1 MNSPWQRQRQPD
13 EVPTPVAVAVSDYCR
28 RAKAPATPAEV
39 REALAL
45 LPEAEDF
52 RVRALTD
59 GEPEATPL
67 GPFAVVDMLRGTPAA
82 LAATRQ
88 GCGYYELVQELSR
101 LQERKAAPESAVAS
115 SVHAPLPAT
124 PPAPEPPEPEPARGS
139 RKAAKGA
146 SESIQ
151 ERIAPRKRAPEPS
164 PAEPAEEPTS
174 FKRDLPRPRGRFT
187 RVAAPRSSYLELL
200 RDEGRTALESG
211 IQQYDHRYAL
221 HRAVS
226 EQYLGPRGTELSL
239 EDVDNALRQH
249 GLLELL
255 ATKEKDLVLSAYR
268 EQKGASG
275 RVAWALR
282 ISPSELRQLTARLGL
297 SEQVEQVREHF
308 RREALGSRSLTHRL
322 DLLGRDKYLADLGIQ
337 KRFTDSLRKEL
348 EALVREELPGAA
360 DLPGLARVIG
370 RKHAA
375 PVELVQRALE
385 RLGLHPDNP
394 AHPS

>member
-1 MNSPWQRQRQPD
+1 MNSTWQRQRQPD

-28 RAKAPATPAEV
+28 RAKAPAPPAEV

-52 RVRALTD
+52 RVQALAD

-88 GCGYYELVQELSR
+88 GCGYYELVQELARQRRAAS
-101 LQERKAAPESAVAS
+101 EPAPAPEAPAHVPAAP
-115 SVHAPLPAT
+115 PAE
-124 PPAPEPPEPEPARGS
+124 PPAPEPARS
-139 RKAAKGA
+139 PRKGA
-146 SESIQ
+146 GETIQ
-151 ERIAPRKRAPEPS
+151 ARIAPRKRAPEPS

-174 FKRDLPRPRGRFT
+174 FKRELPRPRGRFT
-187 RVAAPRSSYLELL
+187 RVAAPRVSYLELL
-200 RDEGRTALESG
+200 GDTGRTALESG

-221 HRAVS
+221 HRAMS
-226 EQYLGPRGTELSL
+226 EQFLGPRGTELSL
-239 EDVDNALRQH
+239 EDLDNSLRQH
-249 GLLELL
+249 GLQELL
-255 ATKEKDLVLSAYR
+255 ATKERDLVLSAYR

-297 SEQVEQVREHF
+297 SEQVEEVREHF

-337 KRFTDSLRKEL
+337 KRFSDSLRKEL
-348 EALVREELPGAA
+348 EALVREELPGTA
-360 DLPGLARVIG
+360 DVPGLARVIG

-375 PVELVQRALE
+375 PAELVQRALE
-385 RLGLHPDNP
+385 RLGLPPDNP
-394 AHPS
+394 AHPST